1 MYTNKSIYLHCAP
14 LPPFAFRSARLSL
27 SSSAVRAVSVTAAA
41 VVLARGA
48 GAPLPPAACAF
59 AHHVL
64 VHREM
69 RALLLSAAAL
79 AVPAASLFGVDV
91 SEPVSASSADCL
103 AKAGITFGIARAWH
117 SDDSGYDEGATK
129 TLKAFAATSPPIA
142 GDVYMFPC
150 VKQRARSALA
160 PLATPQLDKSSSSA
174 RLQP

>member
-1 MYTNKSIYLHCAP
+1 M
-14 LPPFAFRSARLSL
+14 
-27 SSSAVRAVSVTAAA
+27 TAAA

-48 GAPLPPAACAF
+48 GAATLPPAAFAF

-69 RALLLSAAAL
+69 RALLLSAAL

-91 SEPVSASSADCL
+91 SESVSAASSACL

-150 VKQRARSALA
+150 VKQRA
-160 PLATPQLDKSSSSA
+160 
-174 RLQP
+174 

>member
-1 MYTNKSIYLHCAP
+1 
-14 LPPFAFRSARLSL
+14 
-27 SSSAVRAVSVTAAA
+27 
-41 VVLARGA
+41 
-48 GAPLPPAACAF
+48 
-59 AHHVL
+59 
-64 VHREM
+64 M
-69 RALLLSAAAL
+69 RALLLSAVAL

-150 VKQRARSALA
+150 VKQRARSARVAIHLLA
-160 PLATPQLDKSSSSA
+160 PLATPQLDNSVAA
-174 RLQP
+174 RVCSPEIRA

>member
-1 MYTNKSIYLHCAP
+1 M
-14 LPPFAFRSARLSL
+14 
-27 SSSAVRAVSVTAAA
+27 TAAA

-48 GAPLPPAACAF
+48 GATLPPAACAF

-69 RALLLSAAAL
+69 RALLLSAAL

-91 SEPVSASSADCL
+91 SEPVSPSSADCL